1 MIREIEINNTKIR
14 YDLQYKKVKNINLRI
29 KPDGSINVSANRRVP
44 QKAIDE
50 FVMSKAEFI
59 IRALDK
65 YKNKSNEASKQIYS
79 ETEVKELILNLCEK
93 VYPCFE
99 KRGIKY
105 PTIKFRKMISQWGN
119 CRSEKGVLTFNT
131 NLMYAPLE
139 CIEYVVLHELTH
151 LKVQNHN
158 KLFEALLTKYM
169 PQWRARRKELN
180 EFIALPIEE
189 GAAGGKQ
196 GE

>member
-93 VYPCFE
+93 VYPYFE

-139 CIEYVVLHELTH
+139 CIEYLVLHEFTH
-151 LKVQNHN
+151 FLQQNHSAKFYN
-158 KLFEALLTKYM
+158 ELAKTCPDWNE
-169 PQWRARRKELN
+169 RRKKLKD
-180 EFIALPIEE
+180 IHIR
-189 GAAGGKQ
+189 
-196 GE
+196 

>member
-79 ETEVKELILNLCEK
+79 ETEVKELILSLCEK
-93 VYPCFE
+93 VYP
-99 KRGIKY
+99 
-105 PTIKFRKMISQWGN
+105 
-119 CRSEKGVLTFNT
+119 
-131 NLMYAPLE
+131 
-139 CIEYVVLHELTH
+139 
-151 LKVQNHN
+151 
-158 KLFEALLTKYM
+158 
-169 PQWRARRKELN
+169 
-180 EFIALPIEE
+180 
-189 GAAGGKQ
+189 
-196 GE
+196 

>member
-79 ETEVKELILNLCEK
+79 ETELKELILSLCEK
-93 VYPCFE
+93 VYPYFE
-99 KRGIKY
+99 KREIKY

-119 CRSEKGVLTFNT
+119 CRSEKCVLTFNT
-131 NLMYAPLE
+131 NLMYAPIE
-139 CIEYVVLHELTH
+139 CIEYVVHHEFTHFLQPNHSNKFYDELTKVYPNWKDCRKK
-151 LKVQNHN
+151 LKEIQI
-158 KLFEALLTKYM
+158 
-169 PQWRARRKELN
+169 R
-180 EFIALPIEE
+180 
-189 GAAGGKQ
+189 
-196 GE
+196 

>member
-59 IRALDK
+59 ISALDK

-79 ETEVKELILNLCEK
+79 ETEVKELILSLCEK
-93 VYPCFE
+93 VYP
-99 KRGIKY
+99 
-105 PTIKFRKMISQWGN
+105 
-119 CRSEKGVLTFNT
+119 
-131 NLMYAPLE
+131 
-139 CIEYVVLHELTH
+139 
-151 LKVQNHN
+151 
-158 KLFEALLTKYM
+158 
-169 PQWRARRKELN
+169 
-180 EFIALPIEE
+180 
-189 GAAGGKQ
+189 
-196 GE
+196 